1 MNRVHP
7 TMTDDVFIGGQFL
20 MALAEKRDEEFKLK
34 CQTEYNKTT
43 KPDQYPSW
51 EAYYK
56 ALAIPTESDAQSS
69 GFYN

>member
-1 MNRVHP
+1 MHP
-7 TMTDDVFIGGQFL
+7 IMKDDAFIGAQFL
-20 MALAEKRDEEFKLK
+20 MALAEKRDEGFQQA

-56 ALAIPTESDAQSS
+56 VLSTPTESDAQF
-69 GFYN
+69 G